1 MDAARIPWA
10 WRDYCAHLLIPLNK
24 CRRLNAYLPWACH
37 HEKHVYEKCQ
47 YKVGPQHVG
56 RAWDACGVRCACC
69 QVDQLPGGRGAK
81 HTAAAA
87 APHPDA
93 LTTSHPC
100 RVAVP
105 SPT

>member
-47 YKVGPQHVG
+47 YKVWDRNTWAGPGMHV
-56 RAWDACGVRCACC
+56 AYGVP
-69 QVDQLPGGRGAK
+69 VDQLVDQSVARGPKGAK
-81 HTAAAA
+81 HT
-87 APHPDA
+87 DSCSS
-93 LTTSHPC
+93 TTP
-100 RVAVP
+100 P
-105 SPT
+105 